1 MAGAFSSTTACVVL
15 ALLLGL
21 CAAAPAAAAGRI
33 DDGLEVTWGD
43 GRGSVSP
50 DGQVLS
56 LSLDRTSG
64 SGFRSKDTYLFAR
77 ADVQIKLVPNNS
89 AGTVTTFYFLS
100 EGPWDVHDEVD
111 LEFLG
116 NVSGQP
122 YTLHTNVF
130 ASGNGGKE
138 QQFHLWFDPTADF
151 HTYSILWT
159 QQHILVLVD
168 GTPIREFKNH
178 ADQGVPYPSSQRM
191 RLYGSLW
198 DAEDWATQGGR
209 VKTDWSQ
216 APFVARY
223 RGFTAADA
231 SSAPA
236 ANGGGYGQEMDTAAE
251 QAMKWARDN
260 YMVYD
265 YCADSKRF
273 PQGVPPECSMP

>member
-1 MAGAFSSTTACVVL
+1 MAFSISSRAVAAA
-15 ALLLGL
+15 ALLVALCCCGGIGL
-21 CAAAPAAAAGRI
+21 PTPAAAGRI
-33 DDGLEVTWGD
+33 DEGLEVTWGD

-50 DGQVLS
+50 DGETLT
-56 LSLDRTSG
+56 LSLDHTSG
-64 SGFRSKDTYLFAR
+64 SGFRSRDTYLFAR
-77 ADVQIKLVPNNS
+77 ADMQIKLVPNNS
-89 AGTVTTFYFLS
+89 AGTVTTFYFIS

-130 ASGNGGKE
+130 ANGNGGKE
-138 QQFHLWFDPTADF
+138 QQFHLWFDPTTDF
-151 HTYSILWT
+151 HTYSIEWT
-159 QQHILVLVD
+159 NQHIMVLVD

-178 ADQGVPYPSSQRM
+178 ADRGVPYPSSQRM

-216 APFVARY
+216 APFAAQY
-223 RGFTAADA
+223 RNFTAASSPSS
-231 SSAPA
+231 SSA
-236 ANGGGYGQEMDTAAE
+236 YGQEMDAAA
-251 QAMKWARDN
+251 QQTMKWARDN

-273 PQGVPPECSMP
+273 PQGVPPECSMH

>member
-1 MAGAFSSTTACVVL
+1 MAFSRSRAVAALVVALCFCVTAS
-15 ALLLGL
+15 
-21 CAAAPAAAAGRI
+21 PAAAGRI

-50 DGQVLS
+50 DGQTLT
-56 LSLDRTSG
+56 LSLDHTSG
-64 SGFRSKDTYLFAR
+64 SGFRSRDTYLFAR
-77 ADVQIKLVPNNS
+77 ADMQIKLVPNNS
-89 AGTVTTFYFLS
+89 AGTVTTFYFIS
-100 EGPWDVHDEVD
+100 EGPWDAHDEVD

-116 NVSGQP
+116 NVTGQP

-130 ASGNGGKE
+130 ANGNGGKE
-138 QQFHLWFDPTADF
+138 QQFHLWFDPTTDF
-151 HTYSILWT
+151 HTYSIEWT
-159 QQHILVLVD
+159 NNHIMVLVD

-216 APFVARY
+216 APFVAQY
-223 RGFTAADA
+223 RNFTAAA
-231 SSAPA
+231 ASSSAPA
-236 ANGGGYGQEMDTAAE
+236 AGGYGQEMDATAQ

-273 PQGVPPECSMP
+273 PQGVPAECSMP